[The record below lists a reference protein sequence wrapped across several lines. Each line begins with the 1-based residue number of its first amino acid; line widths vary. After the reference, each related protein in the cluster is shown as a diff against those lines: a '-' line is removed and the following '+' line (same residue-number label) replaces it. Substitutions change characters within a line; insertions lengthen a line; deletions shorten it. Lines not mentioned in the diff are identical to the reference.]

1 MKFFSVSIRE
11 LATKVSTIRLILY
24 DFSKVHTRVYIISA
38 SIEIMIVGITGPI
51 ASGKSVFAEMLVERG
66 FIRMTLSEEVRE
78 ECKLRGLPIERKV
91 LQDLG
96 NELRIK
102 HGTGY
107 WARRLLAKVKADK
120 NYIIEGIRNPG
131 EIEEL
136 RKERNFVLIGFTAPE
151 DLRLKWILKRNKDS
165 DPKTIEEIR
174 TSDRRDRGIGE
185 SAHGQQSE
193 ACFAMADAY
202 ILNNTTLDD
211 LRLKAV
217 ELVEQLGC

>member
-1 MKFFSVSIRE
+1 
-11 LATKVSTIRLILY
+11 
-24 DFSKVHTRVYIISA
+24 
-38 SIEIMIVGITGPI
+38 MIVGITGPI
-51 ASGKSVFAEMLVERG
+51 ASGKSVFTEMLVEKG
-66 FIRMTLSEEVRE
+66 FIRMTISEEVRE

-91 LQDLG
+91 MQDLG

-102 HGTGY
+102 QGNGY
-107 WARRLLAKVKADK
+107 WARRLLAKVHLNK

-174 TSDRRDRGIGE
+174 SIDRRDRGIGE
-185 SAHGQQSE
+185 STHGQQSE

-202 ILNNTTLDD
+202 IINNTTLDD
-211 LRLKAV
+211 LRLKAAD
-217 ELVEQLGC
+217 LVEQLGC